1 MKNQYINNLKTIF
14 AIKEVSL
21 SSTKSYLSVLVTLRD
36 NLKYKGKSLKF
47 LNDIEGVKKSLEE
60 KSESYKILTYS
71 AIIKS
76 LNKPLLKKE
85 YQITLQEINKKRNE
99 RMETNVMTDKEKKKL
114 KGLKF
119 DDLLKILPILEKS
132 SQRDY
137 IIIYLYLMCDF
148 TPRLDYAS
156 MKIIKNEE
164 ELLEDVN
171 QVLILEDCIKFYF
184 NKFKNVKKLGK
195 QNFECCKGV
204 EDVLRKYVKEECG
217 DCKNLFCYL
226 GDKCLTNRRLS
237 VIIKKSFK
245 KYLSLDIGVNEIRK
259 LKEMRLQKSEK
270 YLNMSLKDK
279 RLEHKKFFHSKLTAE
294 TNYNKIIE

>member
-1 MKNQYINNLKTIF
+1 
-14 AIKEVSL
+14 L
-21 SSTKSYLSVLVTLRD
+21 S
-36 NLKYKGKSLKF
+36 
-47 LNDIEGVKKSLEE
+47 
-60 KSESYKILTYS
+60 YS

-76 LNKPLLKKE
+76 LNKEKLKKE
-85 YQITLQEINKKRNE
+85 YQVILSEINKKRNE
-99 RMETNVMTDKEKKKL
+99 VFETNVMTKKEERKL
-114 KGLKF
+114 KGLTFEK
-119 DDLLKILPILEKS
+119 LLEILPKLKEL

-137 IIIYLYLMCDF
+137 IIMYLYLIADF

-156 MKIIKNEE
+156 MKIIKTDD

-171 QVLILEDCIKFYF
+171 QVLVKDDCIKFYF

-204 EDVLRKYVKEECG
+204 EDVLRKYVKEECN
-217 DCKNLFCYL
+217 DCENLFCYL

-237 VIIKKSFK
+237 VLIKKLFERH
-245 KYLSLDIGVNEIRK
+245 LSLDIGVNEIRK